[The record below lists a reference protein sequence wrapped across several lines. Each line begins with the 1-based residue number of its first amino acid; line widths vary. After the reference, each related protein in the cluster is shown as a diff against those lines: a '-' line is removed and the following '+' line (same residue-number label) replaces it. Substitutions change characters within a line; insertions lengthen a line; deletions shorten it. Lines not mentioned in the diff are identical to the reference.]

1 MTYSKETFRHIFQ
14 HPFDLQEWQQMLQH
28 YFHAT
33 ELKAEPERIEGT
45 ADDEKE

>member
-1 MTYSKETFRHIFQ
+1 
-14 HPFDLQEWQQMLQH
+14 MLQH

-45 ADDEKE
+45 AYDEKE